1 MCKKQASVS
10 HSSTESEIISLDAG
24 LRMDGILAPDLWDM
38 MSEVFRSTNNT
49 ARPDKLAQGDLCE
62 VFRST
67 NNTARPDKLAQG
79 DLCTTGDHSI
89 NKLQTKHQLKREC
102 ERLSNGQMRITF
114 RPTHIL
120 LIGPVIEVHVVQVF
134 GNHGLECDIPSP
146 NNPKRTSWVVISS
159 GKSRFVD
166 EVHIPNAEL
175 RSSAELL
182 TGLQKAEGGES
193 CLGLSKTSIQET
205 GAVHVTSPTSI
216 KETCADSVSFSPSP
230 VYLYTKRT
238 IPTTEKEVQKIFL
251 PIHR

>member
-1 MCKKQASVS
+1 MCLSFTLLFSCHIYLYSDLNLLLPCGQRQGKHILRLRQLR
-10 HSSTESEIISLDAG
+10 SL
-24 LRMDGILAPDLWDM
+24 
-38 MSEVFRSTNNT
+38 VFWWQNSLLPQKI
-49 ARPDKLAQGDLCE
+49 AK
-62 VFRST
+62 
-67 NNTARPDKLAQG
+67 
-79 DLCTTGDHSI
+79 
-89 NKLQTKHQLKREC
+89 
-102 ERLSNGQMRITF
+102 SNCQMWIPF

-146 NNPKRTSWVVISS
+146 NNTSWVVISS
-159 GKSRFVD
+159 GKSRRFVD

-182 TGLQKAEGGES
+182 TGHQKAGGGES

-238 IPTTEKEVQKIFL
+238 IPTTERKCKNYSCQFIVKRRISLNEMFINCQ
-251 PIHR
+251 